1 MTRIK
6 LALIACA
13 IVALVGIIVLRA
25 DRETSVDLVAAQAP
39 TTYTV
44 ETVPETTTT
53 TTRGWNQM
61 TTDEWGFVNTWY
73 AAENAPPPTTTV
85 PPAAPKKVAPK
96 AAAPKKATYNP
107 GNYNTDGSCAVP
119 AYICERESRGNYGAV
134 NSSSGAGGK
143 YQFMPKTWN
152 ATVQRMGRPDLVGV
166 HPSQASPEDQNA
178 AAAHLWNGG
187 AGCAHWNAC

>member
-61 TTDEWGFVNTWY
+61 TTDEWSFVNTWY

-96 AAAPKKATYNP
+96 AAAPKK
-107 GNYNTDGSCAVP
+107 P
-119 AYICERESRGNYGAV
+119 AYTAEQGNGQCGGDLPPCYVMNRESGGNIRAKNPTSSASGKWQFLDSTWQGYGGYTRAMDAPEEV
-134 NSSSGAGGK
+134 QDARARQLYAGG
-143 YQFMPKTWN
+143 
-152 ATVQRMGRPDLVGV
+152 R
-166 HPSQASPEDQNA
+166 
-178 AAAHLWNGG
+178 
-187 AGCAHWNAC
+187 GCSHWSC